1 LARKNNTVLGTPNLL
16 RLVNRNTILSLLE
29 QMDVTSRAE
38 LSALSGLSPP
48 TVSAIVKELV
58 EEGWVQSA
66 GGGVSQGGKPPQLIR
81 LNPDAR
87 FVGAIQMNRD
97 KIRIRI
103 TNLLG
108 TVFAEEQVKLDES
121 SGAVICAETAR
132 RFLELATAQNMDLRL
147 LLGVGVAVPG
157 VVNDQG
163 MVSNAPEFGWYREPI
178 KEYLSQHLR
187 QQVVVENDVKLAA
200 VGDAWKRKSLSDVV
214 VYVHLDRGIGAG
226 ILIDGKL
233 FKGSHFAAGEI
244 GNLIVDPDNLGK
256 IPFAAFP
263 KAERPGYFEAQYG
276 LTALDLSASDVD
288 DAARREDWIIRHL
301 AYATVNIIALLDPDT
316 IVFGGRITSRIDN
329 FLGKLL
335 RALSELVEVAPK
347 MYITPLGNDASLVG
361 ATRAVIEKYKE
372 QVTWTTV

>member
-1 LARKNNTVLGTPNLL
+1 MTRKNNNVLGTPNLL
-16 RLVNRNTILSLLE
+16 RMVNRNTILSLLE

-38 LSALSGLSPP
+38 LSVLSGLSPP

-58 EEGWVQSA
+58 DEGWVQSA

-108 TVFAEEQVKLDES
+108 TAFAEEQVKLEET
-121 SGAVICAETAR
+121 SGAVVCAETAR
-132 RFLELATAQNMDLRL
+132 RFLDLVAAQNMDLQL

-163 MVSNAPEFGWYREPI
+163 IVSNAPEFGWYREPI

-187 QQVVVENDVKLAA
+187 QQVIVQNDVKLAA
-200 VGDAWKRKSLSDVV
+200 VGDAWKRKSLTDVV

-244 GNLIVDPDNLGK
+244 GNLIVDPNSIGK
-256 IPFAAFP
+256 IPIDAFE
-263 KAERPGYFEAQYG
+263 KAERPGFFEAQYG
-276 LTALDLSASDVD
+276 LAALNMAVD
-288 DAARREDWIIRHL
+288 DADAARREDWIIRHL
-301 AYATVNIIALLDPDT
+301 AYAIVNIIALLDPDT
-316 IVFGGRITSRIDN
+316 IVFGGRMTSRIDN

-335 RALSELVEVAPK
+335 NAMSGLVEVAPK
-347 MYITPLGNDASLVG
+347 MYITPLGDDASLFG
-361 ATRAVIEKYKE
+361 ATRAVIENYKE

>member
-1 LARKNNTVLGTPNLL
+1 LARKNHTVLGTPNLL

-58 EEGWVQSA
+58 DEGWVQSA

-108 TVFAEEQVKLDES
+108 TVFAEEQVKLEES
-121 SGAVICAETAR
+121 NGAVICAETAR
-132 RFLELATAQNMDLRL
+132 RFLDLATAQNMDLRL

-163 MVSNAPEFGWYREPI
+163 MVSNAPEFGWHREPI

-200 VGDAWKRKSLSDVV
+200 VGDAWKRRLLSDVV

-244 GNLIVDPDNLGK
+244 GNLIVNPDNLGK
-256 IPFAAFP
+256 TPIDAFP

-276 LTALDLSASDVD
+276 LTALDLSVSDAVD
-288 DAARREDWIIRHL
+288 TAKREDWIIRHL
-301 AYATVNIIALLDPDT
+301 AYAMVNIIALLDPDT
-316 IVFGGRITSRIDN
+316 IVFGGRMTSRIDN

-335 RALSELVEVAPK
+335 SALSELVEVAPK
-347 MYITPLGNDASLVG
+347 MYITPLGSDASLVG
-361 ATRAVIEKYKE
+361 ATRAVIENYKE